1 MKKFFMFFNLFPGMI
16 FCGRF
21 HVIKQ
26 INENEDIDDE
36 VVFISYF
43 FFWITIFSVI
53 FVVYLIK

>member
-1 MKKFFMFFNLFPGMI
+1 MKKIFMFFNLFPGMI
-16 FCGRF
+16 FCGSF

-26 INENEDIDDE
+26 INENEDIDDK
-36 VVFISYF
+36 VVFISY